1 MKKKISIV
9 TPTFNEEANI
19 EPLYFAIRQVMEGF
33 PQFEYEHVVIDN
45 ASRDGTLDILRRLA
59 SKDLRLKV
67 IVNTRNF
74 GHIRSPYYGLLQ
86 SSGDAAVLMASDFQ
100 DPPELIS
107 TLIERWESGAKMVLG
122 IKNRSEETPLF
133 FALRTAYYRIVSYLS
148 EVELNEN
155 STGFGIYDRNVL
167 DVLRRIDDPYPY
179 FRGLISEV
187 GFKPE
192 KIQFVQPKRVRG
204 VTKNNFYTLYDIAM
218 LGFTK
223 HTKVPL
229 RLATM
234 LGLFLSFLS
243 FIAALGYLAYKLLFW
258 ERFTA
263 GMAHVIIGLFF
274 FASVQL
280 FFIGVL
286 GEYIGVILT
295 HVRKTPLVV
304 EKERINFP

>member
-19 EPLYFAIRQVMEGF
+19 EPLYRAIREVMGGF
-33 PQFEYEHVVIDN
+33 PQFEYEHLVIDN
-45 ASRDGTLDILRRLA
+45 ASRDATVDILRGLA
-59 SKDLRLKV
+59 AKDLRLKV

-74 GHIRSPYYGLLQ
+74 GHVRSPYYGLLQ
-86 SSGDAAVLMASDFQ
+86 SSGDAAVVMASDFQ

-122 IKNRSEETPLF
+122 IKNRSEETLLF
-133 FALRTAYYRIVSYLS
+133 FALRTVYYRIVSYLS

-155 STGFGIYDRNVL
+155 STGFGIYDRDVL

-187 GFKPE
+187 GFDSE

-218 LGFTK
+218 LGLTK

-263 GMAHVIIGLFF
+263 GMAPVIIGLFF
-274 FASVQL
+274 FGSVQL